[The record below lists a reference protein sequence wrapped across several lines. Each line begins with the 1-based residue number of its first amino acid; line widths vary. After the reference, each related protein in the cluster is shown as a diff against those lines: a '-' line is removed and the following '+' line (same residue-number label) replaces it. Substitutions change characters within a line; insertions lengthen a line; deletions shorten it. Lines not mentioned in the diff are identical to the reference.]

1 MGHAGRDDFQT
12 GCFETGID
20 LANDILG
27 NGVRLDD
34 GKSAFNS
41 QFIFLE
47 WGLIGAFCLADKA
60 FHSNPD
66 GP

>member
-1 MGHAGRDDFQT
+1 MHCIELLGLPTGQMGHAGRDDFQT

-41 QFIFLE
+41 HFIFLE
-47 WGLIGAFCLADKA
+47 WG
-60 FHSNPD
+60 
-66 GP
+66 